1 MESFAEWG
9 YLGLF
14 IASFLGATIIPLSS
28 EFVFSFLIINGYD
41 FGISLFV
48 ATTGNWLGGLSSY
61 YLGRLGNWSLIE
73 KYFRIKKNKIKQLKK
88 RIDKWGSTLAFL
100 CWLPIIGD
108 PIAVG
113 LGFFRINYILV
124 ATWMLFGKIFRYA
137 LWAAITYWG
146 VSII

>member
-1 MESFAEWG
+1 MESFVEWG

-41 FGISLFV
+41 FGISFLV

-73 KYFRIKKNKIKQLKK
+73 KYFRIKTW
-88 RIDKWGSTLAFL
+88 RGS
-100 CWLPIIGD
+100 
-108 PIAVG
+108 
-113 LGFFRINYILV
+113 
-124 ATWMLFGKIFRYA
+124 
-137 LWAAITYWG
+137 
-146 VSII
+146 